1 MATDSNTFTST
12 RGALKT
18 YATQSATYPIV
29 ALLVAGYTYNED
41 HEDLADITGELS
53 GGGYARV
60 TLAGVQWRDQDG
72 TSYFEAGDPT
82 FASLTASDIDGIV
95 FASDRGADSASPLVS
110 YVSFPPT
117 DVTAEPFTFE
127 LSDGAIAIIEDAEP
141 EILTVAGVGPNSTGD
156 IDGPTLASALAIAG
170 GAFVANV
177 TQSSSPAASPA
188 TGDLWVR
195 STDDVEM
202 CHYWGLLPDGDVD
215 ADSVVDPQPWET
227 VTTNGPGGV
236 YGISDANPVASSSF
250 APLRVGGGALR
261 APHEGGTVIGVNPVY
276 AVPAP
281 SAGKMARYNY
291 CLGEWLNDTITAND
305 GNTVNIVPTTGV
317 HGLVL
322 ALAVRDDDGPKGT
335 IRIGGDMPTFHWVS
349 AKDVELDYLPGPGD
363 VITIAI
369 DRDAREFWCEIN
381 GTKVGHTAAIVAASP
396 GDDTV
401 EVDGVQVLDDGAT
414 GPGTFGTTLDFDDFT
429 LWSTPT
435 KRQDDDGWAA
445 SCRWVAISEDP
456 FDAAHLNL
464 QVYNGTTWEPAAEP
478 LPDGTG
484 LMRLDSDVAGV
495 GTAGEVVAE
504 SEVVNALA
512 GAGGGGGGVS
522 LGETSMT
529 AYRGDRGKTG
539 YDHSQLTSGN
549 PHAVTKS
556 DVGLSAVTNDAQAKL
571 AWSPAPVV
579 KGSDQTNSTTTLA
592 DDNDLTFA
600 IGANETWV
608 IDTWLACSGNSTCDI
623 QVTFS
628 APTGATSE
636 LQVVGSSATGTTTQ
650 ITAGYIAA
658 PGTDIVACGLQSGAS
673 SRTPVQIVGTIFNS
687 STAGN
692 VTLRWAQN
700 TSDATAAKVRK
711 GSFLTARR
719 VS

>member
-72 TSYFEAGDPT
+72 RSYFEADDPT
-82 FASLTASDIDGIV
+82 FASLTATDIDGIV

-215 ADSVVDPQPWET
+215 ADSVADPQPWET

-236 YGISDANPVASSSF
+236 YGISDASPVASSSF

-381 GTKVGHTAAIVAASP
+381 GTKVGHTAAIVSAGS
-396 GDDTV
+396 GDETV
-401 EVDGVQVLDDGAT
+401 EVDGVQVLDDGTT
-414 GPGTFGTTLDFDDFT
+414 GPGTFGAVLDFDDFT

-435 KRQDDDGWAA
+435 KRQDADGWAA
-445 SCRWVAISEDP
+445 SCRWVAISEDH
-456 FDAAHLNL
+456 FDAADLSL
-464 QVYNGTTWEPAAEP
+464 QAYNGTTWEPAAEP

-512 GAGGGGGGVS
+512 GGGGGAVDS
-522 LGETSMT
+522 VNTQ
-529 AYRGDRGKTG
+529 TG
-539 YDHSQLTSGN
+539 
-549 PHAVTKS
+549 AVVLDAA
-556 DVGLSAVTNDAQAKL
+556 DVGAVATAGDA
-571 AWSPAPVV
+571 
-579 KGSDQTNSTTTLA
+579 TTLWLGTA
-592 DDNDLTFA
+592 A
-600 IGANETWV
+600 EYAGIGSPDAGTV
-608 IDTWLACSGNSTCDI
+608 Y
-623 QVTFS
+623 V
-628 APTGATSE
+628 
-636 LQVVGSSATGTTTQ
+636 VVG
-650 ITAGYIAA
+650 
-658 PGTDIVACGLQSGAS
+658 
-673 SRTPVQIVGTIFNS
+673 
-687 STAGN
+687 
-692 VTLRWAQN
+692 
-700 TSDATAAKVRK
+700 
-711 GSFLTARR
+711 
-719 VS
+719 

>member
-72 TSYFEAGDPT
+72 RSYFEADDPT
-82 FASLTASDIDGIV
+82 FASLTATDIDGIV

-170 GAFVANV
+170 GAFVATV
-177 TQSSSPAASPA
+177 TTSSTPPTSPS

-215 ADSVVDPQPWET
+215 ADSVADPQPWET

-236 YGISDANPVASSSF
+236 YGISDASPVASSSF

-322 ALAVRDDDGPKGT
+322 ALAVRDDGGPKGT

-435 KRQDDDGWAA
+435 KRQDAGGWAA
-445 SCRWVAISEDP
+445 SCRWVAISEDH
-456 FDAAHLNL
+456 FDAADLSL
-464 QVYNGTTWEPAAEP
+464 QAYNGTTWEPAAEP

-512 GAGGGGGGVS
+512 GATTTSTPGAIAGQDEGTAVTSTSSETSLLDSTPTVTATTGDFLKVTCGGTYTNDSGGSRAPVFRLKLGGTTVLSWTPTMTANASSRDWHLHATFRVQGAGDLNGSGTMLIHNVVVVPSVGSSSAAIESGVS
-522 LGETSMT
+522 LN
-529 AYRGDRGKTG
+529 
-539 YDHSQLTSGN
+539 LTVQH
-549 PHAVTKS
+549 P
-556 DVGLSAVTNDAQAKL
+556 
-571 AWSPAPVV
+571 
-579 KGSDQTNSTTTLA
+579 STTSQTATLA
-592 DDNDLTFA
+592 YMA
-600 IGANETWV
+600 VE
-608 IDTWLACSGNSTCDI
+608 
-623 QVTFS
+623 
-628 APTGATSE
+628 
-636 LQVVGSSATGTTTQ
+636 
-650 ITAGYIAA
+650 
-658 PGTDIVACGLQSGAS
+658 
-673 SRTPVQIVGTIFNS
+673 R
-687 STAGN
+687 
-692 VTLRWAQN
+692 
-700 TSDATAAKVRK
+700 VR
-711 GSFLTARR
+711 A
-719 VS
+719 

>member
-1 MATDSNTFTST
+1 MATDSRTFTST

-72 TSYFEAGDPT
+72 RSYFEADDPT
-82 FASLTASDIDGIV
+82 FASLTATDIDGIV

-195 STDDVEM
+195 STDDVVM

-215 ADSVVDPQPWET
+215 ADSVADPQPWET

-236 YGISDANPVASSSF
+236 YGISDASPVASSSF

-261 APHEGGTVIGVNPVY
+261 APHEGGTVVGVNPVY

-281 SAGKMARYNY
+281 SAGKMARYSY
-291 CLGEWLNDTITAND
+291 CLGEWLNDTITANG

-322 ALAVRDDDGPKGT
+322 ALAVRDDAGPKGT

-349 AKDVELDYLPGPGD
+349 AKNVELDYLPGPGD

-435 KRQDDDGWAA
+435 KRQDAGGWAA
-445 SCRWVAISEDP
+445 SCRWVAISEDH
-456 FDAAHLNL
+456 FDAADLSL
-464 QVYNGTTWEPAAEP
+464 QAYNGTTWEPAAEP

-512 GAGGGGGGVS
+512 GGGGVS
-522 LGETSMT
+522 LGETSST
-529 AYRGDRGKTG
+529 AYRGDRGKIA
-539 YDHSQLTSGN
+539 YDHSQVATGN
-549 PHAVTKS
+549 PHAVTKT

-571 AWSPAPVV
+571 AWTPPPIIKTA
-579 KGSDQTNSTTTLA
+579 DQTNATDTLA
-592 DDNDLTFA
+592 DDNELSFA
-600 IGANETWV
+600 IGANDVWV
-608 IDTWLACSGNSTCDI
+608 ADFWLSCSGNTTGDI
-623 QVTFS
+623 KVTVS
-628 APTGATSE
+628 APAGATAE
-636 LQVVGSSATGTTTQ
+636 LQVLGSLASTSTPSQ
-650 ITAGYIAA
+650 IACGYIAT
-658 PGTDIVACGLQSGAS
+658 PGTDVVACGVQAGAS
-673 SRTPVQIVGTIFNS
+673 TRTPVRVVGTVFNS

-692 VTLRWAQN
+692 ITIRWAQN
-700 TSDATAAKVRK
+700 TSDATAVKVRK
-711 GSFLTARR
+711 GSYLKRWR